1 MLSLQQQLT
10 VYKASAGSGKTFTLA
25 TEYIKLLI
33 ANPQSYRS
41 ILAVTFTNK
50 ATEEMKMRI
59 LSQLYGI
66 WKQLPDSQ
74 SYMEKITNELKITDS
89 IAAKRAGTALS
100 YLIHNYSYFRVETI
114 DTFFQSVLRNLA
126 RELDLTANL
135 RLELNDDQVE
145 QQAVDEL
152 IESLEPNSEIL
163 RWIMSYIRDNIED
176 DKSWNVIGKIKDFGR
191 NIFKDVY
198 KSNSK
203 SLNTALNR
211 KNFFTEYT
219 AKLHK
224 IKNESMEHLQQYVAS
239 FFDVLDENGLSID
252 DFSYGTS
259 GVCSYFQKLKDGIL
273 DDDKL
278 LTKRVLDAMEGAE
291 TWVKKQER
299 RPDNPIFALVQS
311 TLWPMLQDIERIR
324 PQQVKLYKSAVLTLQ
339 HLNQLRLLSCIDTK
353 VREINK
359 DANRFLLN
367 DTQSLL
373 NALIV
378 NNDSP
383 FIFEKIGA
391 QLEHIMIDEFQDTGT
406 VQWCNFKVL
415 LLECMSRQGTGNML
429 VGDVKQSIYR
439 WRSGDWRLLN
449 NIENEFGD
457 RKNTVSIRHL
467 DTNYRSNRHI
477 IEFNN
482 AFFKAAASIEYAQ
495 QNENYPTGAEEL
507 KRAYADVEQQIPTNR
522 PAEGLVHIE
531 LLPQEDYQSKM
542 MERLK
547 DTVQELIDSGIPPEK
562 MAILVRFNKTIRQIA
577 DYFAQE
583 MSEIKLISDEA
594 FRLDTSLAVNI
605 IIDALHI
612 LTHPE
617 DQIAT
622 GNLIKAYQKHIIN
635 NKLED
640 SELLT
645 HKRTA
650 IHYLPTVYLSE
661 RERLL
666 AMPLFDL
673 IEKLYNIF
681 QLNRLNEQSAYV
693 CTFYDQVNDYLANNT
708 GDIDDFVTEWNENI
722 HRKTIQSNEINGIRL
737 ITIHKSKGLEFD
749 NVLMPFC
756 DWKLEKYG
764 STIWCSPNE
773 APFNEL
779 PFVPIDFS
787 SKQMKGTIYEQDY
800 RHEHLQNSVDNL
812 NLLYVA
818 FTRASKNL
826 FVFGK
831 RNAKNSRSYIIEQCL
846 DNLNSNLNSTIN
858 TDFSDEMG
866 ENLTFDYGHLSVD
879 DTRRNAKQTANVFN
893 SPITVRP
900 LNIENYESC
909 VQFKQSNQSRDFTKQ
924 DESNEKASSYIQIGS
939 VLHNLFSTIHTA
951 ADIEPALNQL
961 ESNGILYNEDIT
973 QDRLIDMLRKRLDDK
988 RVADWFSDKW
998 QLFNECT
1005 MLSIDPDTNEV
1016 REHRPDRVMTDGKK
1030 MIVVDFK
1037 FGKPRPEYQNQVRG
1051 YMNLLRTMGYPNV
1064 KGYLW
1069 FVYSNVIEEVK

>member
-1 MLSLQQQLT
+1 MVNSAASDVNSDWNCSAIGNSFTSFHSSNHLEMLSLQQQLT

-135 RLELNDDQVE
+135 RIELNDDQVE

-211 KNFFTEYT
+211 KDFFTEYT

-259 GVCSYFQKLKDGIL
+259 GVCGYFQKLKDGIL

-507 KRAYADVEQQIPTNR
+507 KRAYADIEQQIPTNR

-562 MAILVRFNKTIRQIA
+562 MATH
-577 DYFAQE
+577 
-583 MSEIKLISDEA
+583 
-594 FRLDTSLAVNI
+594 FR
-605 IIDALHI
+605 
-612 LTHPE
+612 
-617 DQIAT
+617 
-622 GNLIKAYQKHIIN
+622 
-635 NKLED
+635 
-640 SELLT
+640 
-645 HKRTA
+645 
-650 IHYLPTVYLSE
+650 
-661 RERLL
+661 
-666 AMPLFDL
+666 
-673 IEKLYNIF
+673 
-681 QLNRLNEQSAYV
+681 
-693 CTFYDQVNDYLANNT
+693 
-708 GDIDDFVTEWNENI
+708 
-722 HRKTIQSNEINGIRL
+722 
-737 ITIHKSKGLEFD
+737 
-749 NVLMPFC
+749 
-756 DWKLEKYG
+756 
-764 STIWCSPNE
+764 
-773 APFNEL
+773 
-779 PFVPIDFS
+779 
-787 SKQMKGTIYEQDY
+787 
-800 RHEHLQNSVDNL
+800 
-812 NLLYVA
+812 
-818 FTRASKNL
+818 
-826 FVFGK
+826 
-831 RNAKNSRSYIIEQCL
+831 
-846 DNLNSNLNSTIN
+846 
-858 TDFSDEMG
+858 
-866 ENLTFDYGHLSVD
+866 
-879 DTRRNAKQTANVFN
+879 
-893 SPITVRP
+893 
-900 LNIENYESC
+900 
-909 VQFKQSNQSRDFTKQ
+909 
-924 DESNEKASSYIQIGS
+924 
-939 VLHNLFSTIHTA
+939 
-951 ADIEPALNQL
+951 
-961 ESNGILYNEDIT
+961 
-973 QDRLIDMLRKRLDDK
+973 
-988 RVADWFSDKW
+988 
-998 QLFNECT
+998 
-1005 MLSIDPDTNEV
+1005 
-1016 REHRPDRVMTDGKK
+1016 
-1030 MIVVDFK
+1030 
-1037 FGKPRPEYQNQVRG
+1037 
-1051 YMNLLRTMGYPNV
+1051 
-1064 KGYLW
+1064 
-1069 FVYSNVIEEVK
+1069 

>member
-1 MLSLQQQLT
+1 MVNSAASDVNSDWNCSAIGSSFTSFHSSNHLEMLSLQQQLT

-211 KNFFTEYT
+211 KDFFTEYT

-224 IKNESMEHLQQYVAS
+224 IKNQSMEHLQQYVAS

-259 GVCSYFQKLKDGIL
+259 GVCGYFQKLKDGIL

-507 KRAYADVEQQIPTNR
+507 KRAYADIEQQIPINR

-547 DTVQELIDSGIPPEK
+547 YTVQ
-562 MAILVRFNKTIRQIA
+562 
-577 DYFAQE
+577 
-583 MSEIKLISDEA
+583 
-594 FRLDTSLAVNI
+594 
-605 IIDALHI
+605 
-612 LTHPE
+612 
-617 DQIAT
+617 
-622 GNLIKAYQKHIIN
+622 
-635 NKLED
+635 
-640 SELLT
+640 
-645 HKRTA
+645 
-650 IHYLPTVYLSE
+650 
-661 RERLL
+661 
-666 AMPLFDL
+666 
-673 IEKLYNIF
+673 
-681 QLNRLNEQSAYV
+681 
-693 CTFYDQVNDYLANNT
+693 
-708 GDIDDFVTEWNENI
+708 
-722 HRKTIQSNEINGIRL
+722 
-737 ITIHKSKGLEFD
+737 
-749 NVLMPFC
+749 
-756 DWKLEKYG
+756 
-764 STIWCSPNE
+764 
-773 APFNEL
+773 
-779 PFVPIDFS
+779 
-787 SKQMKGTIYEQDY
+787 
-800 RHEHLQNSVDNL
+800 
-812 NLLYVA
+812 
-818 FTRASKNL
+818 
-826 FVFGK
+826 
-831 RNAKNSRSYIIEQCL
+831 
-846 DNLNSNLNSTIN
+846 
-858 TDFSDEMG
+858 
-866 ENLTFDYGHLSVD
+866 
-879 DTRRNAKQTANVFN
+879 
-893 SPITVRP
+893 
-900 LNIENYESC
+900 
-909 VQFKQSNQSRDFTKQ
+909 
-924 DESNEKASSYIQIGS
+924 
-939 VLHNLFSTIHTA
+939 
-951 ADIEPALNQL
+951 
-961 ESNGILYNEDIT
+961 
-973 QDRLIDMLRKRLDDK
+973 
-988 RVADWFSDKW
+988 
-998 QLFNECT
+998 
-1005 MLSIDPDTNEV
+1005 
-1016 REHRPDRVMTDGKK
+1016 
-1030 MIVVDFK
+1030 
-1037 FGKPRPEYQNQVRG
+1037 
-1051 YMNLLRTMGYPNV
+1051 
-1064 KGYLW
+1064 
-1069 FVYSNVIEEVK
+1069 